1 MNRVID
7 QITQLKLYNLPLITF
22 RGRGLWKFNNSL
34 LNDIEFLD
42 TIKNRIL
49 DVKKQYA
56 VPVYNNDR
64 ISDIHDNEI
73 TFTIDDQ
80 LFLET
85 LMMELHAKCIAYG
98 SYKKSLKIKTE

>member
-1 MNRVID
+1 MK
-7 QITQLKLYNLPLITF
+7 T
-22 RGRGLWKFNNSL
+22 WKFNNSL

-49 DVKKQYA
+49 EVKKQYA

-64 ISDIHDNEI
+64 ISDINNNEI

-80 LFLET
+80 
-85 LMMELHAKCIAYG
+85 
-98 SYKKSLKIKTE
+98 

>member
-7 QITQLKLYNLPLITF
+7 LITQLQLYNLPLITF
-22 RGRGLWKFNNSL
+22 RRRGLWKFNNSL

-49 DVKKQYA
+49 EVKKQYA
-56 VPVYNNDR
+56 V
-64 ISDIHDNEI
+64 

-85 LMMELHAKCIAYG
+85 LMMELRAKCIAYG

>member
-1 MNRVID
+1 MI
-7 QITQLKLYNLPLITF
+7 
-22 RGRGLWKFNNSL
+22 
-34 LNDIEFLD
+34 FLD

-49 DVKKQYA
+49 EVKKQYA

-85 LMMELHAKCIAYG
+85 LMMELRAKYIAYG
-98 SYKKSLKIKTE
+98 SYKKSLKIKTIKTY

>member
-1 MNRVID
+1 LNRVID

-73 TFTIDDQ
+73 TFTIPPGISFHIKIIFSEKNLPCFYFLLIVK
-80 LFLET
+80 LFF
-85 LMMELHAKCIAYG
+85 
-98 SYKKSLKIKTE
+98 